1 MSFHLVRTV
10 LFLIPAIAVYT
21 IVLGLASITSSF
33 FDRRGHFAHGC
44 ARAWSWLILATTGVA
59 VDVKGLERL
68 VPGKTYVFVA
78 NHQSIYDIPVL
89 FWSIPFQLRIIAK
102 ESLGNFPMLGPHLKR
117 TGHMLVDRSR
127 PDKAGIIGWASRL
140 TANGLSLIVFPE
152 GTRSRT
158 GMMGKFKGGSI
169 LLALQAGL
177 PLAPI
182 SVIGSRH
189 VMKKGELTTRP
200 GQVTLL
206 VHDPIETP
214 ANPEPTPAEIRALAE
229 QVREVIRP
237 AVEAEA
243 SRTRPEAGGA
253 TSRRSSADPGAKAD
267 IGG

>member
-1 MSFHLVRTV
+1 MSFHLLRTIF
-10 LFLIPAIAVYT
+10 FLIPAIAVYT
-21 IVLGLASITSSF
+21 VVLGIASITSSF

-44 ARAWSWLILATTGVA
+44 ARLWSRLILVTTGV
-59 VDVKGLERL
+59 DVTIEGLERI

-102 ESLGNFPMLGPHLKR
+102 ASLGSFPMLGPHLKR

-127 PDKAGIIGWASRL
+127 PDKAGILGWASRL
-140 TANGLSLIVFPE
+140 TSNGLSLIVFPE

-169 LLALQAGL
+169 LLAMQAGL
-177 PLAPI
+177 PIVPI

-200 GQVTLL
+200 GHVTLM
-206 VHDPIETP
+206 VHDPIETV
-214 ANPEPTPAEIRALAE
+214 ADIEPTPADIRVLAE
-229 QVREVIRP
+229 RVREVIRP

-243 SRTRPEAGGA
+243 SHE
-253 TSRRSSADPGAKAD
+253 
-267 IGG
+267 